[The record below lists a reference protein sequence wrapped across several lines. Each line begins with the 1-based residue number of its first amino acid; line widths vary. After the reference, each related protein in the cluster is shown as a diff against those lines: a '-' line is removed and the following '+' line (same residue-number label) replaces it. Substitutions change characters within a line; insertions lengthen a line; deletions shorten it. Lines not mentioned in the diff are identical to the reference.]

1 VRKSFTCGAR
11 FREGTKDAQ
20 ALLDAA
26 ERVIGEGEEAIDPVQ
41 RERARKLA
49 DMLMDTATATARCE
63 I

>member
-1 VRKSFTCGAR
+1 
-11 FREGTKDAQ
+11 
-20 ALLDAA
+20 
-26 ERVIGEGEEAIDPVQ
+26 VIGEGEEAIDPVQ